1 MRKSIRLPI
10 VLCMLLMQSSML
22 AQEGQIPIYE
32 EKVEYW
38 IDSDFAGRKT
48 ATGNDIA
55 VDISGLGYGI
65 HFFNMLTQNKEG
77 EPAFLTY
84 AFFKRE
90 FVTYDEK
97 VEYWID
103 NDFAGR
109 KTATGN
115 DIAVDISGL
124 DHGIHFFNMLTQN
137 KEGEPAFLTYA
148 FFKREFVTYDEKVE
162 YWIDSDFAGRKT
174 ANSNDITVDI
184 SGLDHGIHF
193 FNMLTQNKEGEPAF
207 MTYAFYKVKGV
218 DVDFCDYWIDDDV
231 EGTHGIVHL
240 TNGEGAFTVDIS
252 RLEFGTHKLH
262 YMEHTTEGD
271 WSDIVTIEFE
281 KTELDMSELCS
292 DEWAKLQVLH
302 GKLVARGFDKDL
314 WDMTKGAKGAGNFYG
329 LQVIDRHLTKIDI
342 SARELSGELP
352 KEVFSFPMLESLN
365 VSKNTMEGDLPESVA
380 ALAGEKALES
390 VALKSLNVSDNR
402 FSGNVG
408 KLAEQFP
415 ELTTLNA
422 SVNAFDEVSPMISEN
437 VTELDLSKQTVEKVV
452 DINLTGAGVDDITA
466 MIPSVMRYDHAARQY
481 RDDLSLMLTTADAA
495 AFDKATNKQW
505 AMQIAGKAGGA
516 WSIPYFAAA
525 SPVYTGENGAV
536 VNALGLDGKG
546 NADGSSFRM
555 AMSFGEGDADFVGGV
570 NVNDL
575 QATILYAFDSYKNK
589 VFNLTAADTYADSRI
604 NVQDVVNTVDILL
617 DMPDYNPGDAYQAK
631 ASNRKS
637 APEADAALYVENGEL
652 VLYASR
658 PVAAL
663 TVDIS
668 DAMAKNI
675 VWSLSGMGFTASA
688 KDNADGCRAVIYS
701 TMLGELPEGRT
712 VLAQFR
718 GADDAQ
724 IVSVTASDVNAEGM
738 TVVCGSKDATGITEV
753 TQDGADKSNAYTIN
767 GVKAD
772 KASGRRKVII
782 VNGKKIIGNEK

>member
-1 MRKSIRLPI
+1 MRKLIRLPL
-10 VLCMLLMQSSML
+10 VLYLLLAQGSMF
-22 AQEGQIPIYE
+22 AQEGQTPVNE
-32 EKVEYW
+32 AVEYW
-38 IDSDFAGRKT
+38 VDNDFANRKT
-48 ATGNDIA
+48 AEGNTVA
-55 VDISGLGYGI
+55 VDISKLDNGF
-65 HFFNMLTQNKEG
+65 HFFNILSSNTDG
-77 EPAFLTY
+77 EESYL
-84 AFFKRE
+84 
-90 FVTYDEK
+90 
-97 VEYWID
+97 
-103 NDFAGR
+103 N
-109 KTATGN
+109 
-115 DIAVDISGL
+115 
-124 DHGIHFFNMLTQN
+124 
-137 KEGEPAFLTYA
+137 
-148 FFKREFVTYDEKVE
+148 
-162 YWIDSDFAGRKT
+162 
-174 ANSNDITVDI
+174 
-184 SGLDHGIHF
+184 
-193 FNMLTQNKEGEPAF
+193 
-207 MTYAFYKVKGV
+207 YAFYKVKGV
-218 DVDFCDYWIDDDV
+218 EVDFCDYWIDDDV

-302 GKLVARGFDKDL
+302 GKLVAQGFNKNI

-365 VSKNTMEGDLPESVA
+365 VSKNTMEGNLPESVEA
-380 ALAGEKALES
+380 WAGEETLES

-415 ELTTLNA
+415 ELTSLNA
-422 SVNAFDEVSPMISEN
+422 SANAFDEVSPMISEK

-466 MIPSVMRYDHAARQY
+466 RIPSVMRYDHEARKY

-516 WSIPYFAAA
+516 WSIPYFATA

-536 VNALGLDGKG
+536 VNALGLDGNG

-631 ASNRKS
+631 SSGRKS

-712 VLAQFR
+712 VLARFR
-718 GADDAQ
+718 GAGDAR
-724 IVSVTASDVNAEGM
+724 IVSATASDVNAEGM
-738 TVVCGSKDATGITEV
+738 TVACGSKDATGITEV

-767 GVKAD
+767 GVKAG
-772 KASGRRKVII
+772 KASGRREVII